1 MVKRLYLL
9 RHGRVDTRGRYIG
22 STDLPLL
29 PEGVDDLVAVAP
41 YIRRQ
46 NIGEILCSPLLRCR
60 QSLEALNLAARYAIC
75 SDLREIDFGEWE
87 GLSFAEILQC
97 DASLVEKWA
106 EWSEDFNFPGGEGI
120 RPFLQRIHKVRQ
132 MIDTAVADRLLVISH
147 GGVIRQLICSC
158 LGLGPENYLA
168 FDIQPGLCS
177 VIELH
182 SQGGV
187 LVGLNQGK

>member
-9 RHGRVDTRGRYIG
+9 RHGRVDTHGRYIG

-29 PEGVDDLVAVAP
+29 PEGMEDLMAVAP
-41 YIRRQ
+41 YLHRQ
-46 NIGEILCSPLLRCR
+46 NIDEILCSPLLRCR
-60 QSLEALNLAARYAIC
+60 QSMEVLNLAVRTAIC
-75 SDLREIDFGEWE
+75 PDLREIDFGEWE
-87 GLSFAEILQC
+87 GLSFAEILQR

-106 EWSEDFNFPGGEGI
+106 VWSEDFNFPGGEGI
-120 RPFLQRIHKVRQ
+120 RPFLQRIEKVRQ
-132 MIDTAVADRLLVISH
+132 MIDAATADRLLVISH
-147 GGVIRQLICSC
+147 GGVIRQLVCSC

-187 LVGLNQGK
+187 LVGMNQG

>member
-9 RHGRVDTRGRYIG
+9 RHGRVDNHGRYIG

-29 PEGVDDLVAVAP
+29 PEGVKDLVAVSP
-41 YIRRQ
+41 YLRRQ
-46 NIGEILCSPLLRCR
+46 KIDEIYCSPLLRCR
-60 QSLEALNLAARYAIC
+60 QTLEALNLDVRSAIC
-75 SDLREIDFGEWE
+75 PDLREIDFGEWE
-87 GLSFAEILQC
+87 GLGFAEILQR
-97 DASLVEKWA
+97 DASLVEQWA
-106 EWSEDFNFPGGEGI
+106 EWSEDFSFPGGEGI
-120 RPFLQRIHKVRQ
+120 GPFLQRIHKVRQ
-132 MIDTAVADRLLVISH
+132 MIDTAAADRLLVISH